1 MTLLVVAAFGGEAAT
16 RNRSDQDLERRKAV
30 ETMSHIKHATI
41 GSLVASLLGAAVGFL
56 LWGKQLDYSGPNRGT
71 MHLVGWMGLGLVTVS
86 VALACLSIAFLQF
99 LTTRERAE
107 ASSEARRSQ
116 RKLAATDA

>member
-1 MTLLVVAAFGGEAAT
+1 LGEA
-16 RNRSDQDLERRKAV
+16 EAV
-30 ETMSHIKHATI
+30 DSMSHIKHAAI

-71 MHLVGWMGLGLVTVS
+71 MHLVGWMGLGLVSVS
-86 VALACLSIAFLQF
+86 LALACLSIAFLQYMAV
-99 LTTRERAE
+99 RERAA
-107 ASSEARRSQ
+107 ASARARRSQ